1 MALAT
6 LFDLHMMLQ
15 VRNVDQVQLLVF
27 LIPHSIR
34 QGSPGSSRQVY
45 AYNSCWLC
53 RVSCYHSFTSHHFSQ
68 FGHLELPLCGVVKK
82 LGLFTWWTVS
92 KAEWFKK
99 GGKNKNKRKSQISW
113 YAEFQT
119 LVHLESLKYSLLL
132 NVLHKVESNS
142 EGTMWAT
149 FVWPQIKECK
159 QPQQL
164 EKAEE
169 EALL

>member
-1 MALAT
+1 
-6 LFDLHMMLQ
+6 MM
-15 VRNVDQVQLLVF
+15 DSF
-27 LIPHSIR
+27 K
-34 QGSPGSSRQVY
+34 SRVIQE
-45 AYNSCWLC
+45 
-53 RVSCYHSFTSHHFSQ
+53 RR
-68 FGHLELPLCGVVKK
+68 KK
-82 LGLFTWWTVS
+82 Q
-92 KAEWFKK
+92 KQK
-99 GGKNKNKRKSQISW
+99 KSQISW